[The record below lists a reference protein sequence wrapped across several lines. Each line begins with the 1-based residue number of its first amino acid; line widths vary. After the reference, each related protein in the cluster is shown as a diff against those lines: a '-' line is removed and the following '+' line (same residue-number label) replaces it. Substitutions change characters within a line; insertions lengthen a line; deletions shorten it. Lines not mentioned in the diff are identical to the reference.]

1 MTKKNKNKKD
11 WYDTHVEVLSF
22 GSSTQDKK
30 LKNRGTGWGIFKKIN
45 LLFFFFFNIY

>member
-22 GSSTQDKK
+22 ASSKQDKK
-30 LKNRGTGWGIFKKIN
+30 LKALLKQKIKEDLIKTNGGI
-45 LLFFFFFNIY
+45 

>member
-30 LKNRGTGWGIFKKIN
+30 LKSLLKQKIKEDLIKTNGGI
-45 LLFFFFFNIY
+45 

>member
-22 GSSTQDKK
+22 GSTKE
-30 LKNRGTGWGIFKKIN
+30 NKKIKD
-45 LLFFFFFNIY
+45 LIKRKVTEQLIRKGDML

>member
-30 LKNRGTGWGIFKKIN
+30 LKSLLKKK
-45 LLFFFFFNIY
+45 

>member
-22 GSSTQDKK
+22 GSTKENKK
-30 LKNRGTGWGIFKKIN
+30 LKALLKQKIKEDLIKTNGGI
-45 LLFFFFFNIY
+45 